1 MNPYT
6 LIEKLAADHML
17 AWRFTLT
24 MLNQM
29 LAEVLPEHRLSGIAN
44 LSVGDNDEID
54 VYIDPVAASTL
65 HALHQELSAE
75 RVKFCAIDVDER
87 PASLVG
93 RVDGVDRLKIFV
105 DGRSTLRFAVLDI

>member
-75 RVKFCAIDVDER
+75 RGKFCAIDVDG
-87 PASLVG
+87 A
-93 RVDGVDRLKIFV
+93 DRLKIFV